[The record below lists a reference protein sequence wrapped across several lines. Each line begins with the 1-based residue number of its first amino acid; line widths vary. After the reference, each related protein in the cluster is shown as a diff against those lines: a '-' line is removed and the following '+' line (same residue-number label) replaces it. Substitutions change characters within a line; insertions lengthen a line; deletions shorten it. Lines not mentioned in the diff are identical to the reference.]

1 MKRGL
6 NTLSLAMAA
15 ALYATATAPV
25 LANEDAGESQDNTR
39 LKTVVVTAEKTSKP
53 LTVVTDPKAPRQPL
67 PAHDGA
73 DYLKAIPGFSV
84 IRKGGTDGDP
94 VFRGMAGSRLNI
106 LLDGEMLFGGCGSR
120 MDPPTAYVFPES
132 YDSIS
137 IIKGPQ
143 TVRNGP
149 GNSAGTILFER
160 QLQRLPETSFNAH
173 ISTLVGSFDR
183 NDEMVDVLAGTPDFY
198 IRGTATNAH
207 QGDYRDGDGK
217 KVHSQ
222 YQRWSANAAA
232 GWTPDE
238 NTTLELSMGHS
249 DGEAAYADR
258 GVDGSL
264 FKRDNLGIKLI
275 KENLSERWKKLE
287 VQAYYNYV
295 DHVMDNY
302 SLRTPTGMMATRM
315 AMNPDRETLGARLAN
330 TVLLGERTE
339 LVFGSDTQQNQ
350 HSNRTTMNQDMMRFQ
365 DKDRVEDANVEQ
377 VGVFGEITHHY
388 NDKQRIISGLR
399 HDHWHAEDKRQTVM
413 LNMMMSAPNPTAGD
427 ERVEELTSGFMRYE
441 HDIADDTAYVGLGRS
456 ERFPDYWELIS
467 KETADSV
474 SAFNADPEKT
484 TQLDL
489 GYLFARGQWT
499 GSVSAFYN
507 HIDDYLLIQSGVV
520 KPMGMMGRRTTT
532 ITRNIEAHSW
542 GGEAELGYAINDN
555 WRVDAS
561 LAYVRGENDTDD
573 KSLAQL
579 PPLEARFGLHYDD
592 GTWSYGALWR
602 AVAKQ
607 THVSVNQGNIAGQDI
622 GNTRGFGVLSLNAG
636 WKVMPNLQLTTGID
650 NLLDKTYA
658 EHISRRGDMVAGFDQ
673 LDRVNEPGRTVW
685 LKAQFDFD

>member
-1 MKRGL
+1 MKCGL
-6 NTLSLAMAA
+6 NKLALVIAA
-15 ALYATATAPV
+15 ALCTATPV
-25 LANEDAGESQDNTR
+25 LADETRDENQDSTR
-39 LKTVVVTAEKTSKP
+39 LKTVVVTAEKTTEP

-106 LLDGEMLFGGCGSR
+106 LLDGEMLFGGCGGR

-143 TVRNGP
+143 TVLNGP
-149 GNSAGTILFER
+149 GNSAGAVLFER
-160 QLQRLPETSFNAH
+160 DHQRLPDAGVRAH
-173 ISTLVGSFDR
+173 ASALVGSFDR
-183 NDEMVDVLAGTPDFY
+183 NDEMVDALAGTPDFY
-198 IRGTATNAH
+198 VRGTATNAH
-207 QGDYRDGDGK
+207 QGDYRDGDGE

-222 YQRWSANAAA
+222 YHRWSANAAV

-238 NTTLELSMGHS
+238 DTTLELSAGHS

-264 FKRDNLGIKLI
+264 FKRDNIGIRLV
-275 KENLSERWKKLE
+275 KENLTDSWKKLE
-287 VQAYYNYV
+287 AQAYYNYV

-315 AMNPDRETLGARLAN
+315 AMNPDRETLGARVAN

-339 LVFGSDTQQNQ
+339 LVAGADTQQNR
-350 HSNRTTMNQDMMRFQ
+350 HSNRMTMNQDKMRFQ
-365 DKDRVEDANVEQ
+365 DMDRVDDADFEQ
-377 VGVFGEITHHY
+377 VGVFGEVTHYY
-388 NDKQRIISGLR
+388 NDSQRVISGLR
-399 HDHWHAEDKRQTVM
+399 HDHWHAEDDRQTVM

-427 ERVEELTSGFMRYE
+427 EREEELTSGFMRYE
-441 HDIADDTAYVGLGRS
+441 HDIADGTAYAGLGRS

-467 KETADSV
+467 KETIDSV

-489 GYLFARGQWT
+489 GYLFARGQWK

-507 HIDDYLLIQSGVV
+507 QIDDYLLIQSGVV
-520 KPMGMMGRRTTT
+520 KPMGTRTTT

-542 GGEAELGYAINDN
+542 GGEAELGYAINNN
-555 WRVDAS
+555 WTVDAS

-579 PPLEARFGLHYDD
+579 PPLETRFGVRYDD

-602 AVAKQ
+602 VVAEQ

-622 GNTRGFGVLSLNAG
+622 GNSNGFGVFSLNAG
-636 WKVMPNLQLTTGID
+636 WQVMPDLQLTAGID
-650 NLLDKTYA
+650 NLFDKAYA
-658 EHISRRGDMVAGFDQ
+658 EHISRSGDMVAGFDQ
-673 LDRVNEPGRTVW
+673 LERVNEPGRTVW
-685 LKAQFDFD
+685 LKAQFALD

>member
-1 MKRGL
+1 MTCRLK
-6 NTLSLAMAA
+6 NWVLAGIA
-15 ALYATATAPV
+15 ALCTTVTHAENGKETT
-25 LANEDAGESQDNTR
+25 QDSTQLN
-39 LKTVVVTAEKTSKP
+39 TVVVTAEKTTEP

-132 YDSIS
+132 YDRIS

-143 TVRNGP
+143 TVLSGP
-149 GNSAGTILFER
+149 GNSAGAVRFER
-160 QLQRLPETSFNAH
+160 DHDRLPNADVKVH
-173 ISTLVGSFDR
+173 ASALVGSFDR
-183 NDEMVDVLAGTPDFY
+183 NDAMLDVLAGTPDFY
-198 IRGTATNAH
+198 VRGTATNAH

-222 YQRWSANAAA
+222 YHRWSANAAV
-232 GWTPDE
+232 GWTPDDD
-238 NTTLELSMGHS
+238 TTIELSAGHS

-264 FKRDNLGIKLI
+264 FKRENMGLRLM
-275 KENLSERWKKLE
+275 KENLTERWKKLE
-287 VQAYYNYV
+287 AQAYYNYV

-315 AMNPDRETLGARLAN
+315 AMNPDRETVGARVAN

-339 LVFGSDTQQNQ
+339 LVIGADTQQNQ
-350 HSNRTTMNQDMMRFQ
+350 HSNRMSMNQNMMRFQ
-365 DKDRVEDANVEQ
+365 DRDRVDDADFEQ
-377 VGVFGEITHHY
+377 VGVFGEVTHSY
-388 NDKQRIISGLR
+388 SDSQRLIGGLR
-399 HDHWHAEDKRQTVM
+399 HDHWHAEDDRQTVA
-413 LNMMMSAPNPTAGD
+413 LNMMMRAPNPTAGD

-441 HDIADDTAYVGLGRS
+441 HDIADGTAYVGLGRS
-456 ERFPDYWELIS
+456 ERFPDYWELIA
-467 KETADSV
+467 KESANSV
-474 SAFNADPEKT
+474 SAFDADPEKT

-489 GYLFARGQWT
+489 GYLFTRGQWQ

-507 HIDDYLLIQSGVV
+507 QIDDYLLIQSGVV
-520 KPMGMMGRRTTT
+520 KPMGMMGSRTTT

-542 GGEAELGYAINDN
+542 GGEAELSYAINN
-555 WRVDAS
+555 YWTVDAS
-561 LAYVRGENDTDD
+561 LAYVRGENDTDN

-579 PPLEARFGLHYDD
+579 PPLETRFGVRYDD

-602 AVAKQ
+602 VVAEQ

-622 GNTRGFGVLSLNAG
+622 GNSNGFGVFSLNAG
-636 WKVMPNLQLTTGID
+636 WKVMPDLQLTAGID
-650 NLLDKTYA
+650 NLFDKTYA
-658 EHISRRGDMVAGFDQ
+658 EHISRSGDMVAGFDQ
-673 LDRVNEPGRTVW
+673 LDRVNEQGRTVW
-685 LKAQFDFD
+685 LKAQFALD

>member
-275 KENLSERWKKLE
+275 KENLTERWKKLE

-365 DKDRVEDANVEQ
+365 DKDRVEDANIEQ

>member
-106 LLDGEMLFGGCGSR
+106 LLDGEMLFGGCGGR

-275 KENLSERWKKLE
+275 KENLTERWKKLE

>member
-1 MKRGL
+1 
-6 NTLSLAMAA
+6 
-15 ALYATATAPV
+15 
-25 LANEDAGESQDNTR
+25 
-39 LKTVVVTAEKTSKP
+39 
-53 LTVVTDPKAPRQPL
+53 
-67 PAHDGA
+67 
-73 DYLKAIPGFSV
+73 
-84 IRKGGTDGDP
+84 
-94 VFRGMAGSRLNI
+94 
-106 LLDGEMLFGGCGSR
+106 
-120 MDPPTAYVFPES
+120 
-132 YDSIS
+132 
-137 IIKGPQ
+137 
-143 TVRNGP
+143 
-149 GNSAGTILFER
+149 
-160 QLQRLPETSFNAH
+160 
-173 ISTLVGSFDR
+173 
-183 NDEMVDVLAGTPDFY
+183 
-198 IRGTATNAH
+198 
-207 QGDYRDGDGK
+207 
-217 KVHSQ
+217 
-222 YQRWSANAAA
+222 
-232 GWTPDE
+232 
-238 NTTLELSMGHS
+238 MGHS

-275 KENLSERWKKLE
+275 KENLTERWKKLE

-365 DKDRVEDANVEQ
+365 DKDRVEDANIEQ

-474 SAFNADPEKT
+474 SAFNADPEET

>member
-275 KENLSERWKKLE
+275 KENLTERWKKLE

-365 DKDRVEDANVEQ
+365 DKDRVEDANIEQ

-474 SAFNADPEKT
+474 SAFNADPEET

>member
-275 KENLSERWKKLE
+275 KENLTERWKKLE

-474 SAFNADPEKT
+474 SAFNADPEET

>member
-275 KENLSERWKKLE
+275 KENLTERWKKLE